1 MIQRIKKGEASRDEL
16 RKIISRIIVDGPVH
30 SSDMESL
37 GYFQLYQPE
46 LLREFNESIAIHLG
60 LFYKVRDLG
69 VIKADTV
76 EELLFLNFRDAIRER
91 MNGDFTPVQLSVLTS
106 IAEFQNFSFSAPT
119 STGKSYVFLHLL
131 KTTEKDVVVVVPSR
145 ALLNEYF
152 IRLND
157 EIRDKRVN
165 LLTHIDTINTNHATR
180 SIFIVTPERCREI
193 FKNRD
198 KYDVSLFLYDEA
210 QLTDDTGRRGLYFD
224 GIVRRVKRAFPDSKC
239 VFAHPFVSNP
249 IAQLKKN
256 DFPLAKSDAKRYQE
270 QCVSQLFYCHEEYD
284 KFYHFGL
291 EKSAMGRYRVEAS
304 DPIEQALKEG
314 GSVLFYLAKK
324 TIISKEYQTLF
335 KKYIRL
341 CKPYDDSSIVDYIK
355 QLEDYTG
362 ARSDASEGRN
372 FYSSF
377 VDLLRRGIVLHH
389 GSLPLKVRM
398 ILEKYTQA
406 KLCRLCFATS
416 TLEQGV
422 NMPFDVVVLHRFEKT
437 KKLSVRNMIGRAGRA
452 TSNISLDVGS
462 VVVKFSN
469 MSDLRKILNEN
480 IEMDEVSRLDEI
492 EEDDEDK
499 EYKEAVNSGTLSDE
513 FNLTPQELSRLE
525 SKDVNALVE
534 EILNLTFPDGEYL
547 SEEILNTDRTRRYR
561 LYDGYKEIYA
571 SYLGRDL
578 TAAEQAIIS
587 NAVKI
592 MMWQVY
598 GKTFSQICQRRYSYV
613 SKLTERRQ
621 LLREGK
627 DDSEVKVKF
636 MMEYHDIPDRN
647 LNKIPMYPETT
658 LASDVD
664 YDRIICDTYDYL
676 DKLVGF
682 KLNDVFYAAFKKYYL
697 LTKDMRAAQMCN
709 YIKYGTD
716 NQKDIWLIRYGLTFE
731 DIEIVG
737 KHIKSI
743 DEKGIVFD
751 DSIFELNEEQLSC
764 VQRFLP

>member
-1 MIQRIKKGEASRDEL
+1 MIQKIIKGEASRDEL
-16 RKIISRIIVDGPVH
+16 RKIISRIIVDGPVR

-60 LFYKVRDLG
+60 LFYKVSKVEAMDS
-69 VIKADTV
+69 DTL

-106 IAEFQNFSFSAPT
+106 IEEFQNFSFSAPT

-131 KTTEKDVVVVVPSR
+131 KTTTKDVVVVVPSR

-152 IRLND
+152 IRLNR
-157 EIRDKRVN
+157 EIRDKKVN
-165 LLTHIDTINTNHATR
+165 LLTHIDDINTNHAER

-198 KYDVSLFLYDEA
+198 RFDVSLFLYDEA
-210 QLTDDTGRRGLYFD
+210 QLTDDAGRRGLYFD
-224 GIVRRVKRAFPDSKC
+224 GIVRRVKKAFPDSKC

-256 DFPLAKSDAKRYQE
+256 DFSPAKSDAKCYRE
-270 QCVSQLFYCHEEYD
+270 QCVSQLFYCHEDYD

-291 EKSAMGRYRVEAS
+291 DKSIMGRCKVEAP
-304 DPIEQALKEG
+304 DPIEQALKRD

-324 TIISKEYQTLF
+324 TIIDKEYLTLF
-335 KKYIRL
+335 DKYISL
-341 CKPYDDSSIVDYIK
+341 CKPSDDPQIDVFIK

-362 ARSDASEGRN
+362 ARSGESEGRN
-372 FYSSF
+372 FHSSF

-398 ILEKYTQA
+398 VLEKYTQA
-406 KLCRLCFATS
+406 GFCRLCFATS

-422 NMPFDVVVLHRFEKT
+422 NMPFDVVVLHRFEET
-437 KKLSVRNMIGRAGRA
+437 KKLSLRNMIGRAGRS

-462 VVVKFSN
+462 VVVKSSN
-469 MSDLRKILNEN
+469 MSNLRKILNGS
-480 IEMDEVSRLDEI
+480 IKLDEVSRLDEI

-513 FNLTPQELSRLE
+513 FNLTPQELDRLE

-534 EILNLTFPDGEYL
+534 EILNLTLPDGEYI
-547 SEEILNTDRTRRYR
+547 SEDILNTDNKLRYK
-561 LYDGYKEIYA
+561 LYDGYNDIYA
-571 SYLGRDL
+571 SYLGREL
-578 TAAEQAIIS
+578 VAAEQAVIS

-592 MMWQVY
+592 MMWQIY

-613 SKLTERRQ
+613 SKLAERRQ
-621 LLREGK
+621 LIREGK
-627 DDSEVKVKF
+627 GDSEVKVRF
-636 MMEYHDIPDRN
+636 MMEYRDIPNRN

-658 LASDVD
+658 LARDVD

-682 KLNDVFYAAFKKYYL
+682 KLNDVFYAAFRKYYL
-697 LTKDMRAAQMCN
+697 LTNDKRAAQMCN
-709 YIKYGTD
+709 YVKYGTN

-737 KHIKSI
+737 KYIKSI
-743 DEKGIVFD
+743 DETGIVFD
-751 DSIFELNEEQLSC
+751 ASIYELHEDQLSC

>member
-1 MIQRIKKGEASRDEL
+1 MIQKIIKGEASRDEL
-16 RKIISRIIVDGPVH
+16 RKIISRIIVDGPVC

-60 LFYKVRDLG
+60 LFYKVSKVEAMDS
-69 VIKADTV
+69 DTL

-106 IAEFQNFSFSAPT
+106 IEEFQNFSFSAPT

-131 KTTEKDVVVVVPSR
+131 KTTTKDVVVVVPSR

-152 IRLND
+152 IRLNR
-157 EIRDKRVN
+157 EIRDKKVN
-165 LLTHIDTINTNHATR
+165 LLTHIDDINTNHAER

-198 KYDVSLFLYDEA
+198 RFDVSLFLYDEA
-210 QLTDDTGRRGLYFD
+210 QLTDDAGRRGLYFD
-224 GIVRRVKRAFPDSKC
+224 GIVRRVKKAFPDSKC

-256 DFPLAKSDAKRYQE
+256 DFSPAKSDAKCYRE
-270 QCVSQLFYCHEEYD
+270 QCVSQLFYCHEDYD

-291 EKSAMGRYRVEAS
+291 DKSIMGRCKVEAP
-304 DPIEQALKEG
+304 DPIEQALKRD

-324 TIISKEYQTLF
+324 TIIDKEYFTLF
-335 KKYIRL
+335 NKYISL
-341 CKPYDDSSIVDYIK
+341 CKPSDDPQIDVYIK

-362 ARSDASEGRN
+362 ARSGESEGRN
-372 FYSSF
+372 FHSSF

-398 ILEKYTQA
+398 VLEKYTQA
-406 KLCRLCFATS
+406 GFCRLCFATS

-422 NMPFDVVVLHRFEKT
+422 NMPFDVVVLHRFEET
-437 KKLSVRNMIGRAGRA
+437 KKLSLRNMIGRAGRS

-462 VVVKFSN
+462 VVVKSSN
-469 MSDLRKILNEN
+469 MSNLRKILNGS
-480 IEMDEVSRLDEI
+480 IKLDEVSRLDEI

-513 FNLTPQELSRLE
+513 FNLTPQELDRLE

-534 EILNLTFPDGEYL
+534 EILNLTFPDGEYI
-547 SEEILNTDRTRRYR
+547 SEDILNTDNKLRYK
-561 LYDGYKEIYA
+561 LYDGYNDIYA
-571 SYLGRDL
+571 SYLGREL
-578 TAAEQAIIS
+578 VAAEQAVIS

-592 MMWQVY
+592 MMWQIY

-613 SKLTERRQ
+613 SKLAERRQ
-621 LLREGK
+621 LIREGK
-627 DDSEVKVKF
+627 GDSEVKVRF
-636 MMEYHDIPDRN
+636 MMEYRDIPNRN
-647 LNKIPMYPETT
+647 LNKIAMYPETT
-658 LASDVD
+658 LARDVD

-682 KLNDVFYAAFKKYYL
+682 KLNDVFYAAFRKYYL
-697 LTKDMRAAQMCN
+697 LTNDKRAAQMCN
-709 YIKYGTD
+709 YVKYGTN

-737 KHIKSI
+737 KYIKSI
-743 DEKGIVFD
+743 DETGIVFD
-751 DSIFELNEEQLSC
+751 ASIYELHEDQLSC

>member
-1 MIQRIKKGEASRDEL
+1 MIQKIIKGEASRDEL
-16 RKIISRIIVDGPVH
+16 RKIISRIIVDGPVR

-60 LFYKVRDLG
+60 LFYKVSKVEAMDS
-69 VIKADTV
+69 DTL

-106 IAEFQNFSFSAPT
+106 IEEFQNFSFSAPT

-131 KTTEKDVVVVVPSR
+131 KTTTKDVVVVVPSR

-152 IRLND
+152 IRLNR
-157 EIRDKRVN
+157 EIRDKKVN
-165 LLTHIDTINTNHATR
+165 LLTHIDDINTNHAER

-198 KYDVSLFLYDEA
+198 RFDVSLFLYDEA
-210 QLTDDTGRRGLYFD
+210 QLTDDAGRRGLYFD
-224 GIVRRVKRAFPDSKC
+224 GIVRRVKKAFPDSKC

-256 DFPLAKSDAKRYQE
+256 DFSPAKSYAKCYRE
-270 QCVSQLFYCHEEYD
+270 QCVSQLFYCHEDYD

-291 EKSAMGRYRVEAS
+291 DKSIMGRCKVEAP
-304 DPIEQALKEG
+304 DPIEQALKRD

-324 TIISKEYQTLF
+324 TIIDKEYLTLF
-335 KKYIRL
+335 DKYISL
-341 CKPYDDSSIVDYIK
+341 CKPSDDPQIDVYIK

-362 ARSDASEGRN
+362 ARSGESEGRN
-372 FYSSF
+372 FHSSF

-398 ILEKYTQA
+398 VLEKYTQA
-406 KLCRLCFATS
+406 GFCRLCFATS

-422 NMPFDVVVLHRFEKT
+422 NMPFDVVVLHRFEET
-437 KKLSVRNMIGRAGRA
+437 KKLSLRNMIGRAGRS

-462 VVVKFSN
+462 VVVKSSN
-469 MSDLRKILNEN
+469 MSNLRKILNGSIN
-480 IEMDEVSRLDEI
+480 LDEVSRLDEI

-513 FNLTPQELSRLE
+513 FNLTPQELDRLE

-534 EILNLTFPDGEYL
+534 EILNLSLPDGEYI
-547 SEEILNTDRTRRYR
+547 SEDILNTDNKLRYK
-561 LYDGYKEIYA
+561 LYDGYNDIYA
-571 SYLGRDL
+571 SYLGREL
-578 TAAEQAIIS
+578 VAAEQAVIS

-592 MMWQVY
+592 MMWQIY

-613 SKLTERRQ
+613 SKLAERRQ
-621 LLREGK
+621 LIREGK
-627 DDSEVKVKF
+627 GDSEVKVRF
-636 MMEYHDIPDRN
+636 MMEYRDIPNRN
-647 LNKIPMYPETT
+647 LNKIPMYLETT
-658 LASDVD
+658 LARDVD

-682 KLNDVFYAAFKKYYL
+682 KLNDVFYAAFRKYYL
-697 LTKDMRAAQMCN
+697 LTNDNRAAQMCN
-709 YIKYGTD
+709 YVKYGTN

-737 KHIKSI
+737 KYIKSI
-743 DEKGIVFD
+743 DETGIVFD
-751 DSIFELNEEQLSC
+751 ASIYELHEDQLSC

>member
-1 MIQRIKKGEASRDEL
+1 MIQRIKTGEASRDEL
-16 RKIISRIIVDGPVH
+16 RKIISRIIVDGPIH
-30 SSDMESL
+30 SSDLESL

-46 LLREFNESIAIHLG
+46 LLCEFNESIAIHLG
-60 LFYKVRDLG
+60 LFYKVREMMPMESN
-69 VIKADTV
+69 TV
-76 EELLFLNFRDAIRER
+76 EELLFLNFRDAIREK
-91 MNGDFTPVQLSVLTS
+91 MNGDFTPVQLSVLNS
-106 IAEFQNFSFSAPT
+106 IEAFQNFSFSAPT

-131 KTTEKDVVVVVPSR
+131 KTTTKDVVVVVPSR

-157 EIRDKRVN
+157 AIRDKEVN

-198 KYDVSLFLYDEA
+198 RYDVSLFLYDEA
-210 QLTDDTGRRGLYFD
+210 QLTDDAGRRGLYFD
-224 GIVRRVKRAFPDSKC
+224 GIVRRVKKAFPDSKC

-249 IAQLKKN
+249 VAQLKKN
-256 DFPLAKSDAKRYQE
+256 DFTPSKSDAKFYQE
-270 QCVSQLFYCHEEYD
+270 QCVSQLFYCHEGYD

-291 EKSAMGRYRVEAS
+291 DKNIMGRYKVEAS
-304 DPIEQALKEG
+304 DPIECALKRG

-324 TIISKEYQTLF
+324 TIIDKEYLTLF
-335 KKYIRL
+335 DKYISL
-341 CKPYDDSSIVDYIK
+341 CKPYDDPRIEAYIK

-362 ARSDASEGRN
+362 ARSGVSEGKN

-389 GSLPLKVRM
+389 GSLPLKVRLV
-398 ILEKYTQA
+398 LEKYTQA
-406 KLCRLCFATS
+406 RFCRLCFATS

-422 NMPFDVVVLHRFEKT
+422 NMPFDVVVLHRFEEK

-462 VVVKFSN
+462 VVVKSSN
-469 MSDLRKILNEN
+469 MSNLRTILNGS
-480 IEMDEVSRLDEI
+480 ITLDEVSRLDEI
-492 EEDDEDK
+492 EEDDEDE

-513 FNLTPQELSRLE
+513 FNLTPQELDRLE
-525 SKDVNALVE
+525 SKDVNDLVA

-547 SEEILNTDRTRRYR
+547 SEKILNEDKALRYK

-571 SYLGRDL
+571 SYLGREL
-578 TAAEQAIIS
+578 TPAEQAVIS

-592 MMWQVY
+592 MMWQIY

-613 SKLTERRQ
+613 SRLAERRQ
-621 LLREGK
+621 LIREGK
-627 DDSEVKVKF
+627 GDSEVKVKF

-647 LNKIPMYPETT
+647 LNKYPMYPKTT
-658 LASDVD
+658 LARDVD

-682 KLNDVFYAAFKKYYL
+682 KLNDVFYAAFRKYYL
-697 LTKDMRAAQMCN
+697 FTNDKRAAQMCN

-716 NQKDIWLIRYGLTFE
+716 NQKEIWLIRYGLTFE

-737 KHIKSI
+737 KYIKSI
-743 DEKGIVFD
+743 DETGIVFD
-751 DSIFELNEEQLSC
+751 DSIYELQEEQLSC